1 MVLLGEKLKKLRID
15 RRLNQSHL
23 AEMMGLATSAISSY
37 ESCSRRPSYE
47 ILIKY
52 ARIFHVSTDYF
63 SESNGRTI
71 WIFPISTAKKR
82 RSSYRSSQYSE
93 TYDGASPCQSKSH
106 AVTALTGASAY

>member
-52 ARIFHVSTDYF
+52 ARIFHVSTDYLLGI
-63 SESNGRTI
+63 ERQNYLD
-71 WIFPISTAKKR
+71 IS
-82 RSSYRSSQYSE
+82 
-93 TYDGASPCQSKSH
+93 DLDSKEKEIVIQVIS
-106 AVTALTGASAY
+106 VFRNI